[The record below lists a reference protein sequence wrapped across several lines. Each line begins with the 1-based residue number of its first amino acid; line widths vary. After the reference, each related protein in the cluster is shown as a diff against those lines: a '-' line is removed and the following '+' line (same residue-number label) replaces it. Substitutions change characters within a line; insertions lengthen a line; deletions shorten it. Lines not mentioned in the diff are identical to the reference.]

1 MESGE
6 GSQIRNNLLKMP
18 YQSEVWKAAYPE
30 LENIL
35 EDDPQLPKYNVISGN
50 VTYKTAPMELADNVV
65 EYSTVENNITISNT
79 KGFTDYKNQDFSLV
93 KDGDI
98 LNKIPDFEIVDYKSI
113 GRYDVTDQDTDFEE
127 EGAAANTIQLTIGSD
142 KLQKGDEVVTLDVP
156 AQTIND
162 RTLVPL
168 RAIFEALGATVDWE
182 EATQTVTSTKGDLTI
197 KLTIGSNKLYRGDE
211 EVTLD
216 VPAQV
221 VNDRTLVP
229 VRAISESFGCQ
240 VDWDEATQTV
250 TIHVQ

>member
-1 MESGE
+1 M
-6 GSQIRNNLLKMP
+6 
-18 YQSEVWKAAYPE
+18 
-30 LENIL
+30 
-35 EDDPQLPKYNVISGN
+35 
-50 VTYKTAPMELADNVV
+50 
-65 EYSTVENNITISNT
+65 
-79 KGFTDYKNQDFSLV
+79 

-162 RTLVPL
+162 RTMVPL